1 MSEYGN
7 MSLDEYRDAL
17 ASKNPTPGGGTASA
31 IALSHG
37 AALAVMVSNLTTS
50 SEKWSEGWEDA
61 EICRNI
67 ATPLLE
73 RGHELAYDDA
83 HSFDAVMDAFKMPKD
98 TELQIEERRQAIRN
112 GTLEAAQVPMETA
125 RLAYGLLE
133 TLSPLA
139 QTGNSNAVT
148 DVGVAGLLV
157 SAACKG
163 ALLNVEINLN
173 SLPDEMGSELRSELE
188 SLRNSCHITSRE
200 VMKSVNSRMHS

>member
-31 IALSHG
+31 IALSQG

-148 DVGVAGLLV
+148 DVGVAGLLA

-173 SLPDEMGSELRSELE
+173 SLPDNMGAELRSELE
-188 SLRNSCHITSRE
+188 SLRNSCHIASRE